1 MLLLKFVLIPSLHP
15 KQSKRIKST
24 IPEKL
29 VGQSKEI
36 KKKKKKKKKKREN
49 EKISF
54 IIIFSCYDQ
63 SLPSGRKTAH

>member
-36 KKKKKKKKKKREN
+36 KKKKKKKKNILN

-63 SLPSGRKTAH
+63 RLPSGRKTAH

>member
-36 KKKKKKKKKKREN
+36 KKKKNRVN